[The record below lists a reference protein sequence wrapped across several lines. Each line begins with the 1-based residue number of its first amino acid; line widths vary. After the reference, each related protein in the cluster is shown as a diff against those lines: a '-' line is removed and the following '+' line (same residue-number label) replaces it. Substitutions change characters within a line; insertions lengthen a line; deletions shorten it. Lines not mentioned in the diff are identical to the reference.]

1 MEKKKVPIEKDVD
14 VEFEYKVYMIYDFLK
29 KNKGFVI
36 TGVVLVFLL
45 LGSFFFYKHHKET
58 VLNESSVLVY
68 QIQKAYDQKQL
79 EKAENLIKKIK
90 EKYPDSPFVKVALAY
105 SLLIK
110 KEKGSITPSDL
121 NLLQVRVNSDQI
133 NSGLT
138 EFRGYLYYKNKEYGK
153 TLTVLRPIDQR
164 FYNYVSA
171 LTLKGFTLRKMGE
184 NEKSANVFNQVLQL
198 SKYDYFKLLAKE
210 NL

>member
-1 MEKKKVPIEKDVD
+1 MDKKKVPLEKDVD

-36 TGVVLVFLL
+36 TGVVLFFLL
-45 LGSFFFYKHHKET
+45 LFSFFFYKHHRET
-58 VLNESSVLVY
+58 ILNESSVLAY
-68 QIQKAYDQKQL
+68 QIQKAYDEKEF
-79 EKAENLIKKIK
+79 EKAKNLINKMKD
-90 EKYPDSPFVKVALAY
+90 KYPDSPFIKVAIAY

-110 KEKGSITPSDL
+110 KDKGNINPTDL
-121 NLLQVRVNSDQI
+121 NILQVRINSEQI

-138 EFRGYLYYKNKEYGK
+138 EFRGYLYYKNNEYGK
-153 TLTVLRPIDQR
+153 TLTVIRPIDQR

-171 LTLKGFTLRKMGE
+171 LTLKGFTLKKMGE
-184 NEKSANVFNQVLQL
+184 ITESVNVFNQVLQL

>member
-1 MEKKKVPIEKDVD
+1 MDKKKVPLEKDVD

-29 KNKGFVI
+29 KNRGFVI
-36 TGVVLVFLL
+36 TGVVLFFLL
-45 LGSFFFYKHHKET
+45 LFSFFFYKHHRET
-58 VLNESSVLVY
+58 ILNESSVLAY
-68 QIQKAYDQKQL
+68 QIQKAYDEKEF
-79 EKAENLIKKIK
+79 EKAKNLINKMKD
-90 EKYPDSPFVKVALAY
+90 KYPDSPFIKVAIAY

-110 KEKGSITPSDL
+110 KDKGNINPTDL
-121 NLLQVRVNSDQI
+121 NILQVRINSEQI

-138 EFRGYLYYKNKEYGK
+138 EFRGYLYYKNNEYGK
-153 TLTVLRPIDQR
+153 TLTVIRPIDQR

-171 LTLKGFTLRKMGE
+171 LTLKGFTLKKMGE
-184 NEKSANVFNQVLQL
+184 ITESVNVFNQVLQL

>member
-1 MEKKKVPIEKDVD
+1 MEKKKVPLEKDVD
-14 VEFEYKVYMIYDFLK
+14 IEFEYKVYMIYDFLK

-36 TGVVLVFLL
+36 TGVILFFLL
-45 LGSFFFYKHHKET
+45 LISFFFYKHHKET
-58 VLNESSVLVY
+58 VLNESSVLAY
-68 QIQKAYDQKQL
+68 QLQKAYDAKQF
-79 EKAENLIKKIK
+79 EKAENLIKKMK
-90 EKYPDSPFVKVALAY
+90 DKYPDSPFIKVAIAY

-110 KEKGSITPSDL
+110 KDKGNITPTDL
-121 NLLQVRVNSDQI
+121 NLLQVRVSSDQL

-138 EFRGYLYYKNKEYGK
+138 EFRGYIYYKNKEYGK
-153 TLTVLRPIDQR
+153 TLTVIRPIDQR

-171 LTLKGFTLRKMGE
+171 LTLKGFTLKKMGE
-184 NEKSANVFNQVLQL
+184 NKKSANVFNQVLQL